1 MLTFC
6 VTLTHPHSHLHLLS
20 SFDIFFSGAL
30 TAETRIKDVQERYQ
44 EHLQNPDATI
54 FKLINFQYTLP
65 VVFRHVPTVP
75 EAHCRQI
82 HVTPTMA
89 VRQVLDIVTR
99 EMGLKALENPA
110 TNGSN
115 ARAPAASEYIF
126 SQLKVNGEGI
136 EGTLLWW
143 LSRQLYHSLHLQSGW
158 LKYDTKRY
166 AVCVLCSTSLEERQ
180 LLDEESPL
188 DLLLQNRELLMNQQ
202 IKDYH
207 FIFTVPD
214 SWISKVESVTSRITK
229 GWTAT
234 RPLSM
239 AVYGL
244 FGGAT
249 SPQPTTTP
257 REISAPIPIA
267 PTSIHHPSYGG
278 EPDHSTDSS
287 GKSAQKRRQ
296 SMIVGSRLSS
306 FFDPAAIGGWLQPET
321 KKRHSIVFG
330 QSVPNLISKPM
341 GMDIGVDGLDVNDMT
356 DEELGEAF
364 NALLV
369 SLFHLIH
376 ESIQV

>member
-1 MLTFC
+1 M
-6 VTLTHPHSHLHLLS
+6 
-20 SFDIFFSGAL
+20 
-30 TAETRIKDVQERYQ
+30 
-44 EHLQNPDATI
+44 
-54 FKLINFQYTLP
+54 
-65 VVFRHVPTVP
+65 
-75 EAHCRQI
+75 
-82 HVTPTMA
+82 
-89 VRQVLDIVTR
+89 
-99 EMGLKALENPA
+99 
-110 TNGSN
+110 
-115 ARAPAASEYIF
+115 
-126 SQLKVNGEGI
+126 
-136 EGTLLWW
+136 
-143 LSRQLYHSLHLQSGW
+143 
-158 LKYDTKRY
+158 
-166 AVCVLCSTSLEERQ
+166 
-180 LLDEESPL
+180 DEEGPL
-188 DLLLQNRELLMNQQ
+188 DLLLENRELLMNQQ

-249 SPQPTTTP
+249 SPQQTTAP

-278 EPDHSTDSS
+278 ETDHSTDSS

-306 FFDPAAIGGWLQPET
+306 FFDPAAIGGWLQPEA
-321 KKRHSIVFG
+321 KKRHSIVMG

-341 GMDIGVDGLDVNDMT
+341 GMDTGVDGLDANDMT

-369 SLFHLIH
+369 NIFCLIH
-376 ESIQV
+376 ERFQV